1 MSDKIDGSPT
11 MATWDALC
19 VTDPA
24 HTKGFKRAGGFSG
37 TAVKPQWV
45 VRRLTEHFG
54 AVGVGW
60 GMGEPTFQIVPAGQ
74 EILVFCKVSAWHT
87 DETNVFW
94 GVGGDK
100 VAVQRQ
106 SGMFTDD
113 EAFKKAYT
121 DAVMNAFKF
130 LGVAAD
136 VHMGLFDD
144 NKYVAEAKEAFA
156 QPKNPTVSIHPEGPD
171 WYGAEG
177 SGMSAAQAKKE
188 GWGETLDGWLGAIPM
203 LPTLDAWK
211 TWARDHDEDIKKL
224 PKGWRIQLREEMD
237 ARKAEL

>member
-1 MSDKIDGSPT
+1 MSDKASPN

-54 AVGVGW
+54 AVGLGW

-121 DAVMNAFKF
+121 
-130 LGVAAD
+130 
-136 VHMGLFDD
+136 
-144 NKYVAEAKEAFA
+144 
-156 QPKNPTVSIHPEGPD
+156 
-171 WYGAEG
+171 
-177 SGMSAAQAKKE
+177 
-188 GWGETLDGWLGAIPM
+188 TLS
-203 LPTLDAWK
+203 
-211 TWARDHDEDIKKL
+211 
-224 PKGWRIQLREEMD
+224 
-237 ARKAEL
+237 